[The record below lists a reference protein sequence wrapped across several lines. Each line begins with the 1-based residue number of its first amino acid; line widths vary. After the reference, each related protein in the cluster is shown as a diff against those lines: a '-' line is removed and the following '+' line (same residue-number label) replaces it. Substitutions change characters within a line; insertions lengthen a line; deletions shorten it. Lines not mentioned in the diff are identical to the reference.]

1 MAINGTDRG
10 VVTHNTSSGTF
21 VCAPTST
28 IPAGSAGVLK
38 ISIDNTGS
46 GGNTAIC
53 PASVVDSVG
62 NTWTRRI
69 SAFQD
74 PGAAGAGVEI
84 AVYVCEILSTQLTS
98 SNNVTLTLGAN
109 ATAKV
114 ATFDEV
120 TPTAGMHIAY
130 VTGATGSANTANPSI
145 TTGTITNGNMVIGFT
160 GTESS
165 GTFTGDSDTT
175 NGSWSTQQTTVAG
188 SGTSAQSISSQRKVV
203 TATATQ
209 TYNVTLAAADRVIG
223 WIELTEVPAGH
234 PAFRRFGLSK
244 FTPGSPQPY
253 FPKGVILF

>member
-1 MAINGTDRG
+1 MAISGADRG

-21 VCAPTST
+21 VCSPTST

-38 ISIDNTGS
+38 LSIDNTGS

-53 PASVVDSVG
+53 PASVTDSVG
-62 NTWTRRI
+62 NIWTRQI

-74 PGAAGAGVEI
+74 PGAAGAGVEV
-84 AVYVCEILSTQLTS
+84 AVYVCESLTTQLTS
-98 SNNVTLTLGAN
+98 SDNLTLTLGAS

-120 TPTAGMHIAY
+120 IPSSALFKIKY
-130 VTGATGSANTANPSI
+130 LTGATGSANTANPTI
-145 TTGTITNGNMVIGFT
+145 TTSSITNGNMVIGFT
-160 GTESS
+160 GSESS

-175 NGSWSTQQTTVAG
+175 NGSWSVQQTTVAG
-188 SGTSAQSISSQRKVV
+188 SGTSGQNISSQRKVV

-223 WIELTEVPAGH
+223 WIELTEEARLNYTNLESMMRGMGRGMGP
-234 PAFRRFGLSK
+234 S
-244 FTPGSPQPY
+244 
-253 FPKGVILF
+253 